1 MTSSII
7 FKDFARKFFW
17 QLSVRI
23 SKGWQYF
30 SAAGHVF
37 QNFCRRFTQTLC
49 STKILIRRR
58 FFINTQLQHGGFRF
72 QNFTKNLSG
81 WIFVDPS
88 SWKFFLGSFHLRCNF
103 NYFAWSYSRSSCPEV
118 FCKKGVLRNFI
129 NSQENT
135 CYRVS
140 FLISC
145 RLETCNFI
153 KIENL
158 VQLFSCEFCEISKN
172 TFFMEHLWWLLLL
185 LHFCHILYLFCSW
198 WGKNNT

>member
-7 FKDFARKFFW
+7 FKDFDRKFFW
-17 QLSVRI
+17 KLSVRI

-49 STKILIRRR
+49 STKILITRR

-129 NSQENT
+129 KFTGKHLLQSLFFKKLQAWD
-135 CYRVS
+135 
-140 FLISC
+140 L
-145 RLETCNFI
+145 
-153 KIENL
+153 
-158 VQLFSCEFCEISKN
+158 QL
-172 TFFMEHLWWLLLL
+172 
-185 LHFCHILYLFCSW
+185 Y
-198 WGKNNT
+198 